1 VKAISLRHLLLLI
14 LILGLSACGQA
25 TPGTP
30 TEPVIL
36 TQVIEAT
43 PTPTFPPLPTT
54 QPSPTAQ
61 PLPTNTPESTQAPQ
75 LSFTAV
81 TYTDATSGFAFDYP
95 ADWTLQPSA
104 VIGTRASQAQLFSP
118 GTTAEAIAPG
128 GSRMA
133 ITVYLWDPKSDLAA
147 YADHRRSA
155 WTGSGST
162 ILSENSWELS
172 DGRQVMSFV
181 IEGPDKAQ
189 AFVLLTTVGENY
201 LELSGEGNLA
211 LVDEIAHTLRP
222 LPTQQ

>member
-1 VKAISLRHLLLLI
+1 MKAISLRHLLLPI

-30 TEPVIL
+30 TEPVVL
-36 TQVIEAT
+36 TQIIEA
-43 PTPTFPPLPTT
+43 TPTFPPLPTA
-54 QPSPTAQ
+54 QPLPTTQ

-75 LSFTAV
+75 LSFTPA
-81 TYTDATSGFAFDYP
+81 TYTDGTAGFAFDYP
-95 ADWTLQPSA
+95 IDWTLQPKA
-104 VIGTRASQAQLFSP
+104 VIGTRGSQAQLFSP
-118 GTTAEAIAPG
+118 GTTAEALAAE

-133 ITVYLWDPKSDLAA
+133 ITVYQWDPKNDLAA
-147 YADHRRSA
+147 YAEHRRTA

-162 ILSENSWELS
+162 IISETSWELS

-181 IEGPDKAQ
+181 VEGPDKAQ

-201 LELSGEGNLA
+201 LELSGEGNLV

-222 LPTQQ
+222 LPTNQ